1 MSFVLLLHRLFLPY
15 FMLVLIS
22 ERAVHSSFESSFSR
36 KLLDTDSFSEQHA
49 SRFDGRPGQGC
60 IWNGGCILIREKCLS
75 GMISNREFH
84 PDLMETSGRD
94 DFQRRNA
101 SLKARIAN
109 LRCMRARNII
119 LEKAKSK
126 FRIHRPGTQQKSQ
139 ENRSKNKAKA
149 NSNRSKQQPC
159 RVNTTWLLHI
169 RFVSPL

>member
-1 MSFVLLLHRLFLPY
+1 
-15 FMLVLIS
+15 
-22 ERAVHSSFESSFSR
+22 
-36 KLLDTDSFSEQHA
+36 
-49 SRFDGRPGQGC
+49 
-60 IWNGGCILIREKCLS
+60 
-75 GMISNREFH
+75 MISNREFH
-84 PDLMETSGRD
+84 PDLKETSGRD

-109 LRCMRARNII
+109 LRCMRAGNII

-139 ENRSKNKAKA
+139 ENRRKSKAKPTSAAKTKQKPQENRSKNKAKA
-149 NSNRSKQQPC
+149 NSNRSKSKAKTNNRSKQQPC

>member
-49 SRFDGRPGQGC
+49 SRFDGRPGQGF
-60 IWNGGCILIREKCLS
+60 IWRGGCILIREKCLA

-94 DFQRRNA
+94 DFQQRNA

-109 LRCMRARNII
+109 LRCMMAGNII

-159 RVNTTWLLHI
+159 RVNTT
-169 RFVSPL
+169 

>member
-1 MSFVLLLHRLFLPY
+1 
-15 FMLVLIS
+15 
-22 ERAVHSSFESSFSR
+22 
-36 KLLDTDSFSEQHA
+36 
-49 SRFDGRPGQGC
+49 
-60 IWNGGCILIREKCLS
+60 
-75 GMISNREFH
+75 MISNREFH
-84 PDLMETSGRD
+84 PDLMKTSGRD

-109 LRCMRARNII
+109 LRCMRAGNII

-139 ENRSKNKAKA
+139 ENRSENKAKA
-149 NSNRSKQQPC
+149 NSNRSKSKAKTSNRSKQQPC

>member
-1 MSFVLLLHRLFLPY
+1 
-15 FMLVLIS
+15 
-22 ERAVHSSFESSFSR
+22 
-36 KLLDTDSFSEQHA
+36 
-49 SRFDGRPGQGC
+49 
-60 IWNGGCILIREKCLS
+60 
-75 GMISNREFH
+75 MISNREFH
-84 PDLMETSGRD
+84 PDLKEASGRD

-109 LRCMRARNII
+109 LRCMRAGNII

-139 ENRSKNKAKA
+139 ENRSKSKAKA

>member
-1 MSFVLLLHRLFLPY
+1 MHLAQRMHPDLRIMPCGDDFQRK
-15 FMLVLIS
+15 IS
-22 ERAVHSSFESSFSR
+22 SC
-36 KLLDTDSFSEQHA
+36 
-49 SRFDGRPGQGC
+49 FDGKLRRGC
-60 IWNGGCILIREKCLS
+60 IWRGGCILIREKCLA
-75 GMISNREFH
+75 GMISSGEIH
-84 PDLMETSGRD
+84 PVLMENSGRD

-109 LRCMRARNII
+109 LRCMRAGNII

-126 FRIHRPGTQQKSQ
+126 FRIHRPGTQQKPQ

-149 NSNRSKQQPC
+149 DSNRAKNKAKANSKAKTSNRSKQQLC

>member
-1 MSFVLLLHRLFLPY
+1 
-15 FMLVLIS
+15 
-22 ERAVHSSFESSFSR
+22 
-36 KLLDTDSFSEQHA
+36 
-49 SRFDGRPGQGC
+49 
-60 IWNGGCILIREKCLS
+60 
-75 GMISNREFH
+75 MISNREFH

-109 LRCMRARNII
+109 LRCMRAGNII

-126 FRIHRPGTQQKSQ
+126 FRIHRPGAQQKSQ
-139 ENRSKNKAKA
+139 ENRSINKAKA
-149 NSNRSKQQPC
+149 NSNHSKSKAKTNNHSKQQPC

>member
-1 MSFVLLLHRLFLPY
+1 
-15 FMLVLIS
+15 
-22 ERAVHSSFESSFSR
+22 
-36 KLLDTDSFSEQHA
+36 
-49 SRFDGRPGQGC
+49 
-60 IWNGGCILIREKCLS
+60 
-75 GMISNREFH
+75 MISNREFH

-109 LRCMRARNII
+109 LRCMRAGNII

-126 FRIHRPGTQQKSQ
+126 FRIHRPGTQQKPQ

-149 NSNRSKQQPC
+149 NSNRSKSTAKANSNRNKNKAKTNTRSKQQPC

>member
-1 MSFVLLLHRLFLPY
+1 
-15 FMLVLIS
+15 
-22 ERAVHSSFESSFSR
+22 
-36 KLLDTDSFSEQHA
+36 
-49 SRFDGRPGQGC
+49 
-60 IWNGGCILIREKCLS
+60 
-75 GMISNREFH
+75 MISNREFH
-84 PDLMETSGRD
+84 PDLKETSGRD

-109 LRCMRARNII
+109 LRCMKAGNII

-139 ENRSKNKAKA
+139 ENRTKNKAKA
-149 NSNRSKQQPC
+149 NSNRSKSKAKTNNRSKQQPC

>member
-1 MSFVLLLHRLFLPY
+1 
-15 FMLVLIS
+15 
-22 ERAVHSSFESSFSR
+22 
-36 KLLDTDSFSEQHA
+36 
-49 SRFDGRPGQGC
+49 
-60 IWNGGCILIREKCLS
+60 
-75 GMISNREFH
+75 
-84 PDLMETSGRD
+84 METSGRD

-109 LRCMRARNII
+109 LRCMRAGNII

-139 ENRSKNKAKA
+139 ENRSKSKAKTTRKPQQKPQQNRSKSKAKA
-149 NSNRSKQQPC
+149 NNRSKQQPC